1 MALEV
6 GGALSAEIPVGW
18 RLRAIM
24 AAALI
29 PPMLELL
36 PLTRLER
43 VLTFTARA
51 QMSSVP
57 DDLVAARWVDDTL
70 AGMPRPW
77 TRTCLRR
84 AVVLYHL
91 MRAAGRAV
99 DLCIGV
105 RRDERGEMLAHAW
118 LLRDGDLYLE
128 PDSTSGLV
136 SRYSVIARFPQRP

>member
-1 MALEV
+1 VALEV

-18 RLRAIM
+18 RLRAIV

-36 PLTRLER
+36 PLSRLER
-43 VLTFTARA
+43 VLAFTARA
-51 QMSSVP
+51 QMANVP
-57 DDLVAARWVDDTL
+57 DDLVAAQWVDDTL
-70 AGMPRPW
+70 AGLPRPW

-118 LLRDGDLYLE
+118 LLRDGALYLE

-136 SRYSVIARFPQRP
+136 AGYSLIARFPQLP